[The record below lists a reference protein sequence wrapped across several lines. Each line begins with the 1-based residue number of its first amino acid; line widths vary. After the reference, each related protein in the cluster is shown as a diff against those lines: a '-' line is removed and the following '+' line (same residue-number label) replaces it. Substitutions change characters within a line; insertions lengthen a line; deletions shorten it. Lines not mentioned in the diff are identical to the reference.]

1 MHKDKPVEALEYFKQ
16 AEKVVTEELRVNAD
30 NAKIN
35 QLAGITY
42 NNLACY
48 YKKYLP
54 IYPEITNL
62 KWHSAISK
70 KHSKFRYT
78 KWKIGHPLPVHTST
92 FVPSTRI

>member
-1 MHKDKPVEALEYFKQ
+1 LKQ
-16 AEKVVTEELRVNAD
+16 AEKVVTDELRVNPD

-42 NNLACY
+42 NNLACF

-54 IYPEITNL
+54 VYLEIISP

-70 KHSKFRYT
+70 KLSKLRYI
-78 KWKIGHPLPVHTST
+78 KWKIGPPLQAPTST
-92 FVPSTRI
+92 FVPSTHI